1 MSEEINVRVCVR
13 DLSEREYTCE
23 VSSADTFGSR
33 VATQVE
39 LARLMGEAFRVLS
52 HHLVAPPNDD
62 LLLAKFAETA
72 FEWDI
77 KVRDSDDLSDE
88 IKKQFED

>member
-13 DLSEREYTCE
+13 DLSEREYTCD
-23 VSSADTFGSR
+23 VSSAAGSR

-52 HHLVAPPNDD
+52 HHLVAPPNDHLVLQTFALAALDSD
-62 LLLAKFAETA
+62 LLFA
-72 FEWDI
+72 
-77 KVRDSDDLSDE
+77 DE
-88 IKKQFED
+88 VD

>member
-1 MSEEINVRVCVR
+1 MSEEIRVRVDVR
-13 DLSEREYTCE
+13 DLCDRDYCCE
-23 VSSADTFGSR
+23 VSSTAAGS
-33 VATQVE
+33 QIE
-39 LARLMGEAFRVLS
+39 LARLMGEVFRVLS

>member
-13 DLSEREYTCE
+13 DLSEREYTCD
-23 VSSADTFGSR
+23 VSSVAGSR

-52 HHLVAPPNDD
+52 HHLVAPPNDHLVLQTFALAALDSD
-62 LLLAKFAETA
+62 LLFA
-72 FEWDI
+72 
-77 KVRDSDDLSDE
+77 DE
-88 IKKQFED
+88 AD

>member
-13 DLSEREYTCE
+13 DLSEREYTCD
-23 VSSADTFGSR
+23 VSSAAGSR

-39 LARLMGEAFRVLS
+39 LARLMGEVFRVLS

-62 LLLAKFAETA
+62 LLLEKFAEA
-72 FEWDI
+72 ALDWDI

>member
-13 DLSEREYTCE
+13 DLSEREYTCD
-23 VSSADTFGSR
+23 VSSAAGSR

-52 HHLVAPPNDD
+52 HHLVAPPNDH
-62 LLLAKFAETA
+62 LILQTFALAAL
-72 FEWDI
+72 
-77 KVRDSDDLSDE
+77 DSDLIFPDE
-88 IKKQFED
+88 EVD

>member
-13 DLSEREYTCE
+13 DLSEREYTCD
-23 VSSADTFGSR
+23 VSSAAGSR

-52 HHLVAPPNDD
+52 HHLVAPPDD
-62 LLLAKFAETA
+62 HLVLQTFALAAL
-72 FEWDI
+72 
-77 KVRDSDDLSDE
+77 DSDLIFADE
-88 IKKQFED
+88 EVD